1 VLLPRAARRFI
12 NRASTLLTQR
22 PMSEKTESE
31 EYEEDD
37 AEEAAEDTGDDLD
50 VDHLIKDLETLKRR
64 GPKISDPAWRRLER
78 YMEEKHTSELLSD
91 FDDYDIG
98 VEDGGGG
105 NGASRHRKK
114 KRR

>member
-1 VLLPRAARRFI
+1 
-12 NRASTLLTQR
+12 
-22 PMSEKTESE
+22 MSEKSESE
-31 EYEEDD
+31 EFEEDD
-37 AEEAAEDTGDDLD
+37 AEEAVEDSDDLD

-64 GPKISDPAWRRLER
+64 GPKITDPAWRRLER

-98 VEDGGGG
+98 VEGSG
-105 NGASRHRKK
+105 NGASRPKKK

>member
-1 VLLPRAARRFI
+1 
-12 NRASTLLTQR
+12 
-22 PMSEKTESE
+22 MSEKTESE

-37 AEEAAEDTGDDLD
+37 AEEAVEDSDDLD

-64 GPKISDPAWRRLER
+64 GPKVSDPAWRRLER
-78 YMEEKHTSELLSD
+78 YMEEKRTSELLSD

-98 VEDGGGG
+98 GESDGSG
-105 NGASRHRKK
+105 RPRKK